1 MGAPLEICSKRG
13 VVAVLASGIVI
24 SLTALTGGIA
34 PALAKPGSDD
44 PSGPTTTVVAPPP
57 KQNAPEPK
65 QEAPKQEAPKQEAPK
80 QEAPKRQSPQQPAQ
94 APAAEAPQTQ
104 VPQQRQVPQTQ
115 APQAQAPQTQAPAVV
130 APEPEP
136 QPQAPQTQTPAPQT
150 QTQAPKTAVTTEP
163 KTAVTTEPKTAVTT
177 EPGTTEPAPTS
188 EEKPSTAAERS
199 PAGSAAPSTENQ
211 AARTT
216 EADREDPQTSGTSVP
231 PSEAMLPTT
240 ETSGAPSSRSEAP
253 TSESETSE
261 SKTSESEARSE
272 DSETPTVSISQAA
285 KEIETLQPKTL
296 EAPVEDVQLAKSAEP
311 IFEPQPEPAADEDVA
326 AFANSI
332 ETSLKIPG
340 LDIGASAKTEFG
352 VERRIERREV
362 EFISNVRQWR
372 PEWIEYDEYYRPI
385 IANPFRAPVRIVYVY
400 DMRPRIMY
408 IPPLSRIVL
417 EAARFAA
424 YSFTAA
430 ILAPINAA
438 IDTMQAITNIAVG
451 SFFGGGYYPG
461 AGLPLPPP
469 PPPVLR
475 YDNVPV
481 QVRYSDAV
489 YEPFRVRRIVDVG
502 EDARF
507 GERKV
512 LLDGATPAWGV
523 WTQTPS
529 GERQFEVHRTQQ
541 FPGLEEPQ
549 EGPLPGDYRLRL
561 ASDES
566 SSAGLTGRDVFLMVA
581 AGVIGTLGFGA
592 IGMAFYLGRRRPE
605 H

>member
-1 MGAPLEICSKRG
+1 M
-13 VVAVLASGIVI
+13 
-24 SLTALTGGIA
+24 A
-34 PALAKPGSDD
+34 PALAQPGSDD
-44 PSGPTTTVVAPPP
+44 SSGPTTTIVTPTP
-57 KQNAPEPK
+57 KRTAPEAK
-65 QEAPKQEAPKQEAPK
+65 E
-80 QEAPKRQSPQQPAQ
+80 EAPKREAPEQKTQ
-94 APAAEAPQTQ
+94 APAVETP
-104 VPQQRQVPQTQ
+104 TQ
-115 APQAQAPQTQAPAVV
+115 APKPPTQAPQTQAPKPQTQAPQTQQTQAPTVV
-130 APEPEP
+130 EPKPEPEEPKTQAPKTTARTTVQQQTTEPAPAPEPEP
-136 QPQAPQTQTPAPQT
+136 STTAEQTPAS
-150 QTQAPKTAVTTEP
+150 
-163 KTAVTTEPKTAVTT
+163 
-177 EPGTTEPAPTS
+177 S
-188 EEKPSTAAERS
+188 ESKV
-199 PAGSAAPSTENQ
+199 APSSESKV
-211 AARTT
+211 ARTT
-216 EADREDPQTSGTSVP
+216 EADSDAPQTSGTSVP
-231 PSEAMLPTT
+231 PSEAFAPAT
-240 ETSGAPSSRSEAP
+240 ETSEAP
-253 TSESETSE
+253 TSETPTGESATSETE
-261 SKTSESEARSE
+261 SQTRDEE
-272 DSETPTVSISQAA
+272 SETPTVSVSQAA
-285 KEIETLQPKTL
+285 KQIEMLEPEKL
-296 EAPVEDVQLAKSAEP
+296 EAPAEDVQLAKRAEP
-311 IFEPQPEPAADEDVA
+311 IFEEQPEPAAEEDLA

-352 VERRIERREV
+352 VERRVERREIEYV
-362 EFISNVRQWR
+362 SNVRQWR

-385 IANPFRAPVRIVYVY
+385 VANPFRAPVRIVYVY

-430 ILAPINAA
+430 ILNPVNAA
-438 IDTMQAITNIAVG
+438 IDTMQDITNIAVG

-549 EGPLPGDYRLRL
+549 EGPLPGDYQLRL

-566 SSAGLTGRDVFLMVA
+566 SSAGLTGRDIFLMVA

>member
-1 MGAPLEICSKRG
+1 MGAPLEFCSKRG

-44 PSGPTTTVVAPPP
+44 PSGPTTTVMAPAPKAKEP
-57 KQNAPEPK
+57 KQEEAPKAPKAPKEDAPKQQAPEPK
-65 QEAPKQEAPKQEAPK
+65 GPAPAVE
-80 QEAPKRQSPQQPAQ
+80 
-94 APAAEAPQTQ
+94 APAAPSQPAPKTQ
-104 VPQQRQVPQTQ
+104 APQTQ
-115 APQAQAPQTQAPAVV
+115 APQTQAPQTQAPKTQAPQTQAPAAVEQ
-130 APEPEP
+130 PEPEP
-136 QPQAPQTQTPAPQT
+136 
-150 QTQAPKTAVTTEP
+150 QTQAPKTTVGTTVQP
-163 KTAVTTEPKTAVTT
+163 
-177 EPGTTEPAPTS
+177 TEPAVTAEPEPSATNES
-188 EEKPSTAAERS
+188 KPSSTAERS
-199 PAGSAAPSTENQ
+199 PASSAAPSTESKV
-211 AARTT
+211 ARTT
-216 EADREDPQTSGTSVP
+216 QADADAPPTSGTSVA
-231 PSEAMLPTT
+231 PSEALAPDT
-240 ETSGAPSSRSEAP
+240 EASKAPSSPS
-253 TSESETSE
+253 SESPTSE
-261 SKTSESEARSE
+261 SKTATRDGE
-272 DSETPTVSISQAA
+272 SETPTVSISQAA
-285 KEIETLQPKTL
+285 KQIKTLEPETL
-296 EAPVEDVQLAKSAEP
+296 EAPAEDVKLAKSAEP
-311 IFEPQPEPAADEDVA
+311 ILEKQPEPAAEKDVA

-332 ETSLKIPG
+332 QTSLKIPG

-352 VERRIERREV
+352 VERRAERRQA
-362 EFISNVRQWR
+362 EFVSNVRQWR
-372 PEWIEYDEYYRPI
+372 PEWIEYDRYYRPI

-430 ILAPINAA
+430 ILNPINAA
-438 IDTMQAITNIAVG
+438 IDTAQALTNIAVG

-469 PPPVLR
+469 PPRVLR

-481 QVRYSDAV
+481 QVRYSDAT
-489 YEPFRVRRIVDVG
+489 YQPFRVRRIVDVG

-549 EGPLPGDYRLRL
+549 EGPLPGDYRLQL

-566 SSAGLTGRDVFLMVA
+566 SSAGLTGRDIFLMVA

-592 IGMAFYLGRRRPE
+592 IGLAFFLGRRRPE

>member
-1 MGAPLEICSKRG
+1 MGAPLEFCSKRG

-24 SLTALTGGIA
+24 SLTALTGGVA
-34 PALAKPGSDD
+34 PALAQPGSDD
-44 PSGPTTTVVAPPP
+44 SSGPTTTIVTPTP
-57 KQNAPEPK
+57 KRTAPEAK
-65 QEAPKQEAPKQEAPK
+65 E
-80 QEAPKRQSPQQPAQ
+80 EAPKREAPEQKTQ
-94 APAAEAPQTQ
+94 APAVETPTQAPKPQTQ
-104 VPQQRQVPQTQ
+104 APPPQTQ
-115 APQAQAPQTQAPAVV
+115 APQTPTQAPPQTPTQVPQTQQAPTQAPAVV
-130 APEPEP
+130 APKPEPEEP
-136 QPQAPQTQTPAPQT
+136 K
-150 QTQAPKTAVTTEP
+150 TQAPKTTASTT
-163 KTAVTTEPKTAVTT
+163 VQQ
-177 EPGTTEPAPTS
+177 TTEPAVAP
-188 EEKPSTAAERS
+188 EPEPSTTAERT
-199 PAGSAAPSTENQ
+199 PASSAAPSSESKV
-211 AARTT
+211 ARTT
-216 EADREDPQTSGTSVP
+216 DADSDAPQTTSGTSVP
-231 PSEAMLPTT
+231 PSEAFAPAT
-240 ETSGAPSSRSEAP
+240 ESSEAPSSETP
-253 TSESETSE
+253 TSESATSE
-261 SKTSESEARSE
+261 TDSETRDEE
-272 DSETPTVSISQAA
+272 SETPTVSISQAA
-285 KEIETLQPKTL
+285 KQIEMLEPETL
-296 EAPVEDVQLAKSAEP
+296 EAPAEDVQLAKRAEP
-311 IFEPQPEPAADEDVA
+311 IFEEQPEPAAEDDVA

-352 VERRIERREV
+352 VDRRIESRV
-362 EFISNVRQWR
+362 EYVSNVRQWR
-372 PEWIEYDEYYRPI
+372 PDWIEYDEYYRPI

-430 ILAPINAA
+430 ILNPVNAA

-481 QVRYSDAV
+481 QVRYSDAT

-549 EGPLPGDYRLRL
+549 EGPLPGDYQLRL

>member
-1 MGAPLEICSKRG
+1 MGAPLEFCSKRG

-44 PSGPTTTVVAPPP
+44 PSGPTTTVMAPAPKAKEP
-57 KQNAPEPK
+57 KQEEAPKAPKEEAPKQQAPEPK
-65 QEAPKQEAPKQEAPK
+65 N
-80 QEAPKRQSPQQPAQ
+80 Q
-94 APAAEAPQTQ
+94 APAVEAPASPSQ
-104 VPQQRQVPQTQ
+104 PAPQTQ
-115 APQAQAPQTQAPAVV
+115 APKAQAPQTQAPAVV
-130 APEPEP
+130 EQPKPEPKAEPEPEP
-136 QPQAPQTQTPAPQT
+136 
-150 QTQAPKTAVTTEP
+150 QTQAPKTTVGTTVQPTEP
-163 KTAVTTEPKTAVTT
+163 SATNE
-177 EPGTTEPAPTS
+177 S
-188 EEKPSTAAERS
+188 KPSATAERS
-199 PAGSAAPSTENQ
+199 PASSAAPSTESK

-216 EADREDPQTSGTSVP
+216 QADADAPETSGTSVA
-231 PSEAMLPTT
+231 PSEALAPDT
-240 ETSGAPSSRSEAP
+240 ETSKAPSSRS
-253 TSESETSE
+253 SETATGESAASE
-261 SKTSESEARSE
+261 TETETRDE
-272 DSETPTVSISQAA
+272 ESETPTVSISQAA
-285 KEIETLQPKTL
+285 KQIETLEPETL
-296 EAPVEDVQLAKSAEP
+296 EAPVEDVKLAKRAEP
-311 IFEPQPEPAADEDVA
+311 IFEKQPEPAAEKDVA

-340 LDIGASAKTEFG
+340 LDIGASANTEFG
-352 VERRIERREV
+352 VERRAERRQV
-362 EFISNVRQWR
+362 EFVSNVRQWR

-430 ILAPINAA
+430 ILNPINAA

-469 PPPVLR
+469 PPPVWR

-481 QVRYSDAV
+481 QVRYSDAT

-541 FPGLEEPQ
+541 FPGLEEPR
-549 EGPLPGDYRLRL
+549 EGPLPGDYRLQL

-592 IGMAFYLGRRRPE
+592 IGLAFYLGRRRPE

>member
-1 MGAPLEICSKRG
+1 M
-13 VVAVLASGIVI
+13 
-24 SLTALTGGIA
+24 A
-34 PALAKPGSDD
+34 PALAQPGSDD
-44 PSGPTTTVVAPPP
+44 SSGPTTTIVAPTP
-57 KQNAPEPK
+57 KRTAPEAK
-65 QEAPKQEAPKQEAPK
+65 E
-80 QEAPKRQSPQQPAQ
+80 EAPKREAPEQKTQ
-94 APAAEAPQTQ
+94 APAVETPTQAPK
-104 VPQQRQVPQTQ
+104 PQTQ
-115 APQAQAPQTQAPAVV
+115 APPPQTQAPQTQAPQTPTQAPQTQQAPTQAPAVGAPKPEPQEPKTQAPKTQAPKTTASTTVQQTTEPAV

-136 QPQAPQTQTPAPQT
+136 STTAERTPA
-150 QTQAPKTAVTTEP
+150 
-163 KTAVTTEPKTAVTT
+163 
-177 EPGTTEPAPTS
+177 S
-188 EEKPSTAAERS
+188 
-199 PAGSAAPSTENQ
+199 SAAPSSESKV
-211 AARTT
+211 ARTT
-216 EADREDPQTSGTSVP
+216 DADSDAPQTTSGTSVP
-231 PSEAMLPTT
+231 PSEALAPAT
-240 ETSGAPSSRSEAP
+240 ESSEAP
-253 TSESETSE
+253 TSETPTSE
-261 SKTSESEARSE
+261 SATSETDSETRDE
-272 DSETPTVSISQAA
+272 ESETPTVSISQAA
-285 KEIETLQPKTL
+285 KQIEMLEPETL
-296 EAPVEDVQLAKSAEP
+296 EAPAEDVQLAKRAEP
-311 IFEPQPEPAADEDVA
+311 IFEEQPEPAAEDDVA

-352 VERRIERREV
+352 VDRRIESRV
-362 EFISNVRQWR
+362 EYVSNVRQWR
-372 PEWIEYDEYYRPI
+372 PDWIEYDEYYRPI

-430 ILAPINAA
+430 ILNPVNAA

-481 QVRYSDAV
+481 QVRYSDAT

-549 EGPLPGDYRLRL
+549 EGPLPGDYQLRL

>member
-1 MGAPLEICSKRG
+1 M
-13 VVAVLASGIVI
+13 VAVLASGIVI

-65 QEAPKQEAPKQEAPK
+65 QEAPKQEAPK
-80 QEAPKRQSPQQPAQ
+80 RQSPQQPAQ

-104 VPQQRQVPQTQ
+104 VPQQRQAPQT
-115 APQAQAPQTQAPAVV
+115 QAPQTQAPAVV

-136 QPQAPQTQTPAPQT
+136 QTQAPQT
-150 QTQAPKTAVTTEP
+150 QTQAPKTAVTTEPKTAVTTEP

-231 PSEAMLPTT
+231 PSEAMLPAT
-240 ETSGAPSSRSEAP
+240 ETSDAPSSRSEAP
-253 TSESETSE
+253 ASESETSE
-261 SKTSESEARSE
+261 SKTSESETRSE

-285 KEIETLQPKTL
+285 KETETLQPKTL

-311 IFEPQPEPAADEDVA
+311 IFEPQPEPAADKDVA

-332 ETSLKIPG
+332 ESSLKIPG

-362 EFISNVRQWR
+362 EFVSNVRQWR

>member
-1 MGAPLEICSKRG
+1 M
-13 VVAVLASGIVI
+13 VAVLASGIVI

-65 QEAPKQEAPKQEAPK
+65 QEAPKQEAPK
-80 QEAPKRQSPQQPAQ
+80 RQSPQQPAQ

-104 VPQQRQVPQTQ
+104 VPQQRQAPQT
-115 APQAQAPQTQAPAVV
+115 QAPQTQAPAVV

-136 QPQAPQTQTPAPQT
+136 QTQAPQT
-150 QTQAPKTAVTTEP
+150 QTQAPKTAVTTEPKTAVTTEP

-231 PSEAMLPTT
+231 PSEAMLPAT
-240 ETSGAPSSRSEAP
+240 ETSDAPSSRSEAP
-253 TSESETSE
+253 ASESETSE
-261 SKTSESEARSE
+261 SKTSESETRSE

-311 IFEPQPEPAADEDVA
+311 IFEPQPEPAADKDVA

-332 ETSLKIPG
+332 ESSLKIPG

-362 EFISNVRQWR
+362 EFVSNVRQWR